1 MAPRKLRPQQYRI
14 DGKRPWVDSAED
26 VDTMFETLFKQIKQ
40 LQSAAASTPVVSAAF
55 DLSKVAG
62 SIPKFPRPEDGQ
74 TGARGSKGDPGATGA
89 TGPTANIPGPRGQ
102 DGDPGPRGPQGPQ
115 GVAGSGSIPTEFS
128 LTTTGNIDDLDF
140 SNANVIRFNNAT
152 LSTLRG
158 LKAGTAGQQVT
169 IVSVGAGNVLL
180 AAQNGGSS
188 AANRLINF
196 VTSASTPL
204 AAGVGAAIFEYDATT
219 TRWRLVTHQQGAAI
233 TDVFA
238 AGNYTGSGAMTVTV
252 TAGEE
257 VAAAYILSGAILQL
271 FIEVDGLSTGG
282 TPDVSIQR
290 VIPGGFTAA
299 ATTRQLNRIVDNG
312 ASAVGL
318 CLFTATSASF
328 NFKHF
333 TESNTWAN
341 SVTNTNIQFV
351 GSTLVT

>member
-14 DGKRPWVDSAED
+14 DGKRPWADSAED

-40 LQSAAASTPVVSAAF
+40 LQNAAASTPVVSAAF

-74 TGARGSKGDPGATGA
+74 QGARGSKGDPGATGA

-115 GVAGSGSIPTEFS
+115 GVAGSGSTPTEFT

-169 IVSVGAGNVLL
+169 IVSVGAGEVDL
-180 AAQNGGSS
+180 AHQNAGSV

-196 VTSASTPL
+196 VTGGVTPL
-204 AAGVGAAIFEYDATT
+204 AAGIGTAVYEYDGTT
-219 TRWRLVTHQQGAAI
+219 ARWRLVTHTQGAAI
-233 TDVFA
+233 TVPYN
-238 AGNYTGSGAMTVTV
+238 AGNFTTDAGTWTVDAGDQVTYSFYLTGNILQVFLSLQTTTVVQAGGGPTQLRITLPNGYTGSAAP
-252 TAGEE
+252 TAIYR
-257 VAAAYILSGAILQL
+257 AL
-271 FIEVDGLSTGG
+271 
-282 TPDVSIQR
+282 
-290 VIPGGFTAA
+290 
-299 ATTRQLNRIVDNG
+299 DNG
-312 ASAVGL
+312 TNSIANL
-318 CLFTATSASF
+318 DCPTSTTIRAF
-328 NFKHF
+328 ANIAG
-333 TESNTWAN
+333 TQWAN
-341 SVTNTNIQFV
+341 ATNTTYVLGGI
-351 GSTLVT
+351 SIPIT